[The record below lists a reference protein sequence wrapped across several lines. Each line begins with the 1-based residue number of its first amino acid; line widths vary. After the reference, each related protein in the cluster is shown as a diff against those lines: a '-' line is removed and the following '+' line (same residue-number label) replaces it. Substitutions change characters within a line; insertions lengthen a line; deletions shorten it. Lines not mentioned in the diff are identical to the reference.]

1 MKKSV
6 LTRIFILMNVV
17 FVGLM
22 CVFVLTIALLS
33 RSSFEIIRKNRQ
45 QMTIHY
51 VKTAETTFSTIEV
64 HLTEI
69 MTGMLS
75 GGSTARLRSSVSYER
90 AGEARKYY
98 ELLDR
103 KCKSVDGM
111 DIAFILDTT
120 GQTKLWAC
128 GDDIGASARKAF
140 RSFMESGA
148 PDVQKF
154 MDTKWH
160 PCSLGTETYYARV
173 CTLNGF
179 LVGALCCEKHFSREL
194 RAEMGNGT
202 DAGYRWDLEK
212 EDGTL
217 LYRYP
222 PGGPGEQQRQE
233 RRETTVRISQPFEK
247 AGGVICF
254 LFPENMWGI
263 WKNTSII
270 FTVVFWIV
278 CLLLE
283 GMVYRTF
290 RDYVRKPVERLVVA
304 SNEIIGGNYNAS
316 VEENGE
322 GELLVLEQAFNAA
335 IHTVVGL
342 RIEAY
347 EQELRARE
355 QELAGLRQQL
365 GPHFYL
371 NALSVVKGMAY
382 QHRTDE
388 IQKYIE
394 LLTVHIRYLL
404 NRNQTRIPLGEEFE
418 HVSNYVGMQ
427 KICMPGKITAF
438 LSCEPGCRETKVP
451 YLLLHTIVEN
461 AFKYAR
467 TENNSLIFTLNAA
480 YVREEQFQGVL
491 IEYEDTGTGFTEE
504 MLDSLENA
512 TAAEEQHVGLANL
525 RRTMEIQYG
534 DRHLLKI
541 MNAQPHGARIEIRIP
556 ELHHVGT

>member
-270 FTVVFWIV
+270 FIVVFWIV

-335 IHTVVGL
+335 IQTVVGL

-480 YVREEQFQGVL
+480 YVREEKFQGVL

-512 TAAEEQHVGLANL
+512 TTAEEQHVGLANL